1 MRLQHWSLVLPLVL
15 TVALTIGCNR
25 REGGDAGNGK
35 TAGDT
40 TRMEVKVTEVQ
51 LGRGVDTAHQIT
63 EAIDTFAPGDTI
75 WAAVRTENT
84 PAGATIVARWVYTE
98 SGEDQMVGEETHT
111 TAQSGTGWTSFFA
124 ANPNPW
130 PAGSYELRIVTDG
143 QVRETKGFSVK
154 EGG

>member
-1 MRLQHWSLVLPLVL
+1 MRLHRWGLAASLVIAVGL
-15 TVALTIGCNR
+15 TLACNK
-25 REGGDAGNGK
+25 REGADEGNGK

-40 TRMEVKVTEVQ
+40 TRMEVRVTEVQ

-63 EAIDTFAPGDTI
+63 EVIDTFAPGDTI

-84 PAGATIVARWVYTE
+84 PAGTSIVARWVYTE
-98 SGEDQMVGEETHT
+98 GGDDQIVGEETHT